1 MGSRDLVGGEFVR
14 ELLQLRAALLGELDE
29 LLVGHLVLEQLL
41 IAVID
46 AALEWPSL
54 IADTQMRERIVVA
67 AYAVTVVEVGI
78 EPTKGL

>member
-29 LLVGHLVLEQLL
+29 LLVGHLVLEQLI

-54 IADTQMRERIVVA
+54 IAGTQMRERIVVA